1 MVSTLTRKTGHLLS
15 HKALA
20 PWLWRGRL
28 VKLVDG
34 TGISMPDT
42 PENQE
47 RYPQPSTQAPG
58 AVLSR

>member
-1 MVSTLTRKTGHLLS
+1 
-15 HKALA
+15 
-20 PWLWRGRL
+20 

-47 RYPQPSTQAPG
+47 RYPQPIGQAEGVGFPLARVVG
-58 AVLSR
+58 